1 MANAGQASGHL
12 LDDQHSYQ
20 ASEPRPQAGQ
30 IDRPPCFPRCSQSP
44 FSKCPLG
51 NGLDLLVIADKSRPA
66 TTNRLILCIFRT
78 FFRRFAEQE
87 Y

>member
-1 MANAGQASGHL
+1 MASAGQAFGHL
-12 LDDQHSYQ
+12 LDDQNSYQ
-20 ASEPRPQAGQ
+20 AAEPSSRPNRSSAL
-30 IDRPPCFPRCSQSP
+30 
-44 FSKCPLG
+44 FSSLQPITVLECPLG